1 MKKGLV
7 LATIFALC
15 STMIVSAK
23 EFNDARWQWFYSNAN
38 YTGKVDLNTLSYD
51 PSTDTATAWAD
62 GCGPTVTKTLCL
74 MSYTSK
80 ITLWMLVNI
89 IFTKMVPMLRLF
101 KMISMAKTT

>member
-23 EFNDARWQWFYSNAN
+23 EFNDARWQWFYSNSD

-51 PSTDTATAWAD
+51 PSTDTARAWA
-62 GCGPTVTKTLCL
+62 VWVR
-74 MSYTSK
+74 TSGTQELDRK
-80 ITLWMLVNI
+80 SV
-89 IFTKMVPMLRLF
+89 V
-101 KMISMAKTT
+101 

>member
-23 EFNDARWQWFYSNAN
+23 EFNDARWQWFYSNSD

-51 PSTDTATAWAD
+51 PSTDTARAWA
-62 GCGPTVTKTLCL
+62 VWVR
-74 MSYTSK
+74 TSGTQELYL
-80 ITLWMLVNI
+80 IESISLI
-89 IFTKMVPMLRLF
+89 IPLIYLIETYIEVDLIP
-101 KMISMAKTT
+101 